1 MANTLEY
8 VLKLNNDEF
17 KHKMHEAEEAVEK
30 IDEGFEKLRETAL
43 ELAGITAGLE
53 FLKETVED
61 FQDMEKATAQ
71 LNFNVGA
78 RGGLQSEL
86 AELHEQSEALGKT
99 TFFNPKEITK
109 AQDALLNYGV
119 GIEDVSKSI
128 KTLSDVGLAKGK
140 SLEDIGGT
148 IASASAS
155 GRARALREYGLG
167 FLQLETDMSVA
178 GAEARNYTI
187 IIDAMAKKYAGATE
201 QMKNTSFFQLKKLK
215 DEFEEMKELIGE
227 RVIKVFL
234 NFINLIKEHSDTI
247 INLGKAFLV
256 YKGTLLA
263 VTYLFPILSGEI
275 EIAKSA
281 MIAFNLVAEANPF
294 VLLASAAAALVLGLL
309 QLEKAYDDLNKQINR
324 EIDNRIK
331 LQKLNEVSHIKEETE
346 AIMKKTGAH
355 EAEARAIALK
365 NDIANEGYNQ
375 IALHQQIEVAQK
387 QMKAM
392 YEKHN
397 WIGAGSQE
405 VRDAE
410 AHYNEILANNRELI
424 TNSMARQSQAR
435 QLLAQKIENKEPEK
449 TKIAKPADKETV
461 KENLTI
467 NIAKMIEHFDLHTV
481 TLKEGSQEIK
491 SIIQAVM
498 QEAVT
503 SVRYLKN

>member
-1 MANTLEY
+1 
-8 VLKLNNDEF
+8 
-17 KHKMHEAEEAVEK
+17 
-30 IDEGFEKLRETAL
+30 
-43 ELAGITAGLE
+43 
-53 FLKETVED
+53 
-61 FQDMEKATAQ
+61 
-71 LNFNVGA
+71 
-78 RGGLQSEL
+78 
-86 AELHEQSEALGKT
+86 
-99 TFFNPKEITK
+99 
-109 AQDALLNYGV
+109 
-119 GIEDVSKSI
+119 
-128 KTLSDVGLAKGK
+128 
-140 SLEDIGGT
+140 
-148 IASASAS
+148 
-155 GRARALREYGLG
+155 
-167 FLQLETDMSVA
+167 MSVA

-234 NFINLIKEHSDTI
+234 NFNNFIKEHSDTI
-247 INLGKAFLV
+247 INLGKTFLV